1 MYVWIHWQTA
11 AAAVA
16 AVVAIPHRRNGGDV
30 ESREIEHGWRRW
42 SQNAKSSDMTKQNRG
57 NANGS
62 EWNEINMDKAARQ
75 PASQSVN
82 KPATCLSSQCQVAYK
97 YQSEINARSNSI
109 YTLVRR
115 LRSYNAIA
123 SLPSQAVLL
132 ARSLSTPTLS
142 TLTCGVCV
150 LCACS
155 VRAPCVYVYVY
166 SLCQLKMEWLGNV
179 IFAWIALSPKKGHT
193 A

>member
-1 MYVWIHWQTA
+1 MDEEDDLKMPKVLTWQNKTEGMQTDRNEMKLTWI
-11 AAAVA
+11 
-16 AVVAIPHRRNGGDV
+16 
-30 ESREIEHGWRRW
+30 
-42 SQNAKSSDMTKQNRG
+42 
-57 NANGS
+57 
-62 EWNEINMDKAARQ
+62 RQ

-97 YQSEINARSNSI
+97 YQSVINARSNSI

-115 LRSYNAIA
+115 IRSYNAIA

-132 ARSLSTPTLS
+132 TRSLSTPSLS

-179 IFAWIALSPKKGHT
+179 IFAWIALSLKKGHT